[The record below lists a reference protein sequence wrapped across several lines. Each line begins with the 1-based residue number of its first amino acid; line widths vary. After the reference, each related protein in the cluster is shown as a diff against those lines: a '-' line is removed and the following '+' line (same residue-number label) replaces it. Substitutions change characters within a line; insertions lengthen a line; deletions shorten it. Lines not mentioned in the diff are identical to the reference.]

1 MTKMLFGIPTTFLA
15 LMLVLSSDTHAGFAG
30 RLKVPTALSVLQK
43 ACDCYDEDDDEDD
56 EDNEDNIYAFGKRA
70 TASVNRRPKHPSAKV
85 TRSVEGT
92 KTIGNADVQSEPCCE
107 RANVIVETENS
118 AIATAHDHVAAAQ
131 HVGCKNYFASAGM
144 TLSVLC
150 GN

>member
-30 RLKVPTALSVLQK
+30 RLKLPTALSVLQK
-43 ACDCYDEDDDEDD
+43 VCDCYDEDDDEDD
-56 EDNEDNIYAFGKRA
+56 EDNIYTFGKRS
-70 TASVNRRPKHPSAKV
+70 TPSVNRRPKHSNAKV

-92 KTIGNADVQSEPCCE
+92 KSIGNAILQSEPRWE
-107 RANVIVETENS
+107 PANVIIETETS
-118 AIATAHDHVAAAQ
+118 AIATARDHVAAAQ